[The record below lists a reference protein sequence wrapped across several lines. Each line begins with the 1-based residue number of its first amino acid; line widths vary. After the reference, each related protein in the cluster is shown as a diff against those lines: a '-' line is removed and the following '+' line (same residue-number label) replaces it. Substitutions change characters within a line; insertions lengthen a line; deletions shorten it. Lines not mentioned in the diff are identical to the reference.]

1 MTIKIGIA
9 GVMGRMG
16 QALVAAVTAKP
27 EAALAGGLEYP
38 RHPAIGASLRDGAHQ
53 DTGLTVTDDADALFA
68 ASDVVIDFTS
78 PQALDRH
85 LAAARA
91 HGAALFIGTTG
102 LTAAHHQALNEAG
115 RHIALLQCANASLGV
130 NLLLGLVEQTAA
142 RLGADWDIEIVEM
155 HHRHKVDAPS
165 GTALALG
172 AAAAAGRGI
181 ELDQYKVLSREGITG
196 ARETGSIGFATLRG
210 GNVPG
215 DHSVIF
221 AADDERIELT
231 HKAGDRRIFAHGAV
245 TAALWLAGQAP
256 GRYDMADMLGLS
268 AKS

>member
-16 QALVAAVTAKP
+16 QALVAAVAAKP

-38 RHPAIGASLRDGAHQ
+38 GHPSLGANIRDGAHQ
-53 DTGLTVTDDADALFA
+53 DTGLVVTSDQDALFA
-68 ASDVVIDFTS
+68 ASDVVIDFTT
-78 PQALDRH
+78 PDALAGH

-91 HGAALFIGTTG
+91 HGAALLIGTTG
-102 LTAAHHQALNEAG
+102 LTAAHHQALDEAG
-115 RHIALLQCANASLGV
+115 HHLPLLQCANASLGV

-142 RLGADWDIEIVEM
+142 RLGAEWDIEIVEM

-181 ELDQYKVLSREGITG
+181 DLGRHQVLSREGITG
-196 ARETGSIGFATLRG
+196 ARPAGSIGFATLRG
-210 GNVPG
+210 GNVAG

-256 GRYDMADMLGLS
+256 GRYTMADMLGLS
-268 AKS
+268 AKN

>member
-16 QALVAAVTAKP
+16 QALVAAITAMPK
-27 EAALAGGLEYP
+27 AALAGGLEYP
-38 RHPAIGASLRDGAHQ
+38 GHPAVGRGIRDGAHD
-53 DTGLTVTDDADALFA
+53 DTGLQVTSDADALFA
-68 ASDVVIDFTS
+68 ASDVVIDFTA
-78 PQALDRH
+78 PQALGGH

-91 HGAALFIGTTG
+91 HGTAVFIGTTG
-102 LTAAHHQALNEAG
+102 LTAADHQALDRAAQN
-115 RHIALLQCANASLGV
+115 IALLQCANASLGV
-130 NLLLGLVEQTAA
+130 NLLLGLVRQTAA
-142 RLGADWDIEIVEM
+142 SLGPDWDIEIVEM

-172 AAAAAGRGI
+172 VAAAAGRGVD
-181 ELDQYKVLSREGITG
+181 LDQHKVLSRQGITG
-196 ARETGSIGFATLRG
+196 ARPAGSIGFATLRG

-221 AADDERIELT
+221 AADDERIELS

-245 TAALWLAGQAP
+245 TAALWLVGQAP
-256 GRYDMADMLGLS
+256 GRYSMADMLGLN